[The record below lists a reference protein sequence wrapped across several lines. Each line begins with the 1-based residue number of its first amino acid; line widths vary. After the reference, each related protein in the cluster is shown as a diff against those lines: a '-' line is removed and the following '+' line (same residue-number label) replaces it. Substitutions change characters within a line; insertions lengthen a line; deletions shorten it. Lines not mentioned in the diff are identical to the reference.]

1 MPSANL
7 TVSAKWTFPAKWTL
21 AKCLLLGAAALAL
34 SGCKTGD
41 QPSAALP
48 PIAQGAPLVNAP
60 TADSL
65 PPAPAVPVSEVADAA
80 DTYAFPDRAYE
91 MSATFGEAPP
101 DYVYDY
107 DNVQPWVWVSDDGSE
122 CVVEPVPGG
131 ERYYY
136 YEAGADQP
144 FFVEDS
150 DYGYGFEDGR
160 LVGVYDRSGRTL
172 PMGDLEARA
181 PIAGRYLMRARSL
194 YDASR
199 QDRRQPVAESN
210 WTARRGMIDAQR
222 QAWQRQMT
230 EDPNWR
236 SFHAQ
241 NAPAVEAHWQGER
254 VQRLNWAAHVDETM
268 HNQADAVRERQQA
281 QSVAASRPAPSSSN
295 GRFAAAPR
303 PAVID
308 HGAAPNQARQAPP
321 EQMPAHF
328 AQHPPVPQP
337 TQAQARPQTT
347 PRENFAGR
355 QAPTPQPQAAPPQHM
370 ATAPRH
376 EPPPQQQRAAREAPP
391 QPQAAPPQQ
400 HVATAPRHE
409 PPPQQQ
415 RAAREAPPQPQAAPP
430 QQHVAMAPRH
440 EPPPQQQRAA
450 PPTPQ
455 PQAAPPP
462 AQPHAAPPPHQQTA
476 AAVPD
481 AHPKQNKDDKH
492 KQ

>member
-7 TVSAKWTFPAKWTL
+7 TVPAKWTL

-48 PIAQGAPLVNAP
+48 PIAQGAPLMDAP

-65 PPAPAVPVSEVADAA
+65 PLAPAVPVSEVADAA
-80 DTYAFPDRAYE
+80 DAYAFPDRAYE
-91 MSATFGEAPP
+91 MSATFGDAPP

-194 YDASR
+194 YNASR

-210 WTARRGMIDAQR
+210 WTARRGMITAQR
-222 QAWQRQMT
+222 QAWQQQMT

-236 SFHAQ
+236 SFHAR
-241 NAPAVEAHWQGER
+241 NAPAVEAHWQSER

-268 HNQADAVRERQQA
+268 HNPADAVRERQQA
-281 QSVAASRPAPSSSN
+281 QTVAASRPAPSSFN

-308 HGAAPNQARQAPP
+308 HGAMPNQARQAPP

-328 AQHPPVPQP
+328 AQHPPVPQQ
-337 TQAQARPQTT
+337 TQAQGRPQIT

-355 QAPTPQPQAAPPQHM
+355 QAPTPQPQAAPPQQHV
-370 ATAPRH
+370 ATVPRH

-415 RAAREAPPQPQAAPP
+415 RAARETPPQPQAAPP

-440 EPPPQQQRAA
+440 EPPPQQQRAT

-476 AAVPD
+476 AAVSN
-481 AHPKQNKDDKH
+481 AHPKQDDKH